1 MKNGGAAP
9 VRSASKEKKRSSP
22 PKVHGRFDGLVVI
35 ITGSSSGIGQA
46 TAIQFAKEGA
56 SVTLHGQSTER
67 LEETKKQIIAAGIS
81 KSKVLIIS
89 GPIQDESIQDK
100 LIDETAK
107 HFGKLDVL
115 VNNAGCPTKPGID
128 QNSLE
133 TFDFVFEVNVRAVY
147 RLIQIAVPHL
157 EKTKG
162 SIVNLSSGLSQ
173 KPSPLMIPYS
183 ITKAAINHL
192 TRNFASALA
201 SKGIRVN
208 AVAPGIVS
216 TEFHDRSGMGGN
228 HVLDVA
234 KNIVPLNRAGRP
246 EEQAQLIL
254 NIAAPDNSYMTGS
267 IIFNDGGLIL

>member
-1 MKNGGAAP
+1 
-9 VRSASKEKKRSSP
+9 
-22 PKVHGRFDGLVVI
+22 
-35 ITGSSSGIGQA
+35 
-46 TAIQFAKEGA
+46 
-56 SVTLHGQSTER
+56 
-67 LEETKKQIIAAGIS
+67 
-81 KSKVLIIS
+81 
-89 GPIQDESIQDK
+89 
-100 LIDETAK
+100 
-107 HFGKLDVL
+107 LDVL